1 MDYIQWAVVA
11 ILLIVAS
18 VYAIRRVVQL
28 INGDKDPCSGCE
40 MKKNCQKFGD

>member
-1 MDYIQWAVVA
+1 MNIQWAVVA

-28 INGDKDPCSGCE
+28 IKGDSGCE
-40 MKKNCQKFGD
+40 MKKNCQKFGG